1 MRFYI
6 ESNGCAVLK
15 HETERIIK
23 YFSQNKWDK
32 IASPQDAHIVIMT
45 CCGVTH
51 NEENQAIEMI
61 EALEQKRSNE
71 SIFIVGGCLP
81 AFARE
86 RILSVAPN
94 ARLLTY
100 KQLHELDSII
110 NSQIP
115 FEDVYYNINP
125 LLEDTKTDYTINED
139 QLASEKLDKMLNTT
153 ICTEQYELCTLRKYI
168 WQKEDVYQIKV
179 GYGCPGNCSYCATKL
194 AIGNFHS
201 VPKSLVIKQ
210 FSEGIK
216 AGYKHF
222 MMVGDEVGSYGV
234 DFGENIIV
242 LLQEIHALSSDISIS
257 IRYIHPDILVKHYND
272 LKPYFSSGFI
282 DYFCC
287 AIQSAS
293 PKILRAM
300 NRNPDIE
307 PFIRCMEDIRKNGY
321 KVNMHTQILVG
332 FPEENEADV
341 LQTLDCL
348 IRCNF
353 DHININKYS
362 PRKGTKSYEMV
373 DTVPENIKVNRC
385 NVFRKWLIMN
395 KKEKLYNAFK
405 QAILLK

>member
-23 YFSQNKWDK
+23 YFIQNKWDK
-32 IASPQDAHIVIMT
+32 IASPQDAHIVIIT

-81 AFARE
+81 AFAEE
-86 RILSVAPN
+86 RILSVAPG
-94 ARLLTY
+94 ARLFTY
-100 KQLHELDSII
+100 KQLHELDSLI

-115 FEDVYYNINP
+115 LEDVYYNGNP
-125 LLEDTKTDYTINED
+125 VLEDMRDDCVISED
-139 QLASEKLDKMLNTT
+139 QLASEKLDKLLNTT

-210 FSEGIK
+210 FVEGIET
-216 AGYKHF
+216 GYKHF

-234 DFGENIIV
+234 DFGENIIT
-242 LLQEIHALSSDISIS
+242 LLQEIHAIEIG
-257 IRYIHPDILVKHYND
+257 R
-272 LKPYFSSGFI
+272 
-282 DYFCC
+282 
-287 AIQSAS
+287 AS
-293 PKILRAM
+293 CR
-300 NRNPDIE
+300 
-307 PFIRCMEDIRKNGY
+307 
-321 KVNMHTQILVG
+321 
-332 FPEENEADV
+332 
-341 LQTLDCL
+341 
-348 IRCNF
+348 
-353 DHININKYS
+353 
-362 PRKGTKSYEMV
+362 
-373 DTVPENIKVNRC
+373 
-385 NVFRKWLIMN
+385 
-395 KKEKLYNAFK
+395 
-405 QAILLK
+405 